1 MVSNLAKVRIFRG
14 YTQAELANRAGVS
27 LRVLQNYEQ
36 GANNI
41 NGAKLRKLCKIAD
54 ALGCSVLDILQPEK
68 DNLIENHFKNF
79 EKGLDNLPEKLYNE
93 GVETEQ
99 EQQTDDIE
107 SWIQYRFRN
116 IK

>member
-1 MVSNLAKVRIFRG
+1 MVSNLAKIRIFRG

-68 DNLIENHFKNF
+68 DNLIVNHFKNF
-79 EKGLDNLPEKLYNE
+79 EKRLDNLPEKLYNY
-93 GVETEQ
+93 VETEQ
-99 EQQTDDIE
+99 EQQTDSVE

>member
-68 DNLIENHFKNF
+68 DSLIENHFKNF
-79 EKGLDNLPEKLYNE
+79 EKGLDNLHEKLYNDYD
-93 GVETEQ
+93 ETEQ
-99 EQQTDDIE
+99 EQQTDGIE

>member
-14 YTQAELANRAGVS
+14 YTQEELANRAGVS

-79 EKGLDNLPEKLYNE
+79 EKWLDNLPEKLYNY
-93 GVETEQ
+93 VETEQ
-99 EQQTDDIE
+99 EQQTDGIE

>member
-79 EKGLDNLPEKLYNE
+79 ENGLDNLPGKLYNG

-99 EQQTDDIE
+99 EQQADGLE